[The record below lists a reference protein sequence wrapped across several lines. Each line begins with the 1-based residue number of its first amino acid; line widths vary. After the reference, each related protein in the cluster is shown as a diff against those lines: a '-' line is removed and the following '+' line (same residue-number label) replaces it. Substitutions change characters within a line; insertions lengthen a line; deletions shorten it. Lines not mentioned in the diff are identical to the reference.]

1 MTNPRPQRRTRVLAA
16 SGATLALAAGLL
28 AGTTPIASA
37 ERSGAAGS
45 SVSAAAVAAPAAGE
59 QAKRKKKKLKVVW
72 DSTTFNPGGAGVV
85 AHGKVSG
92 KKRKLALQVKI
103 KGGWKSFGKARSDRK
118 GNFAISGALDWYGA
132 HKVRV
137 TTKGRGKRLS
147 KSTTATVVPY
157 YAPRGN
163 PAAFTYISGMH
174 TERRK
179 AFAFNPCK
187 TLTYAVNYGLVG
199 DAGLALAQQAMQQMS
214 WATGIKVRYV
224 GPTTNVPHSNYKNPV
239 PNPKGVD
246 LVIAWGSLAQ
256 VPEFQAQ
263 NKAGFGG
270 PVKAVYARNAKGKRV
285 IQTRTAAVTI
295 GAEYFNPNYPGG
307 FDPSFD
313 ATRQATQGEIL
324 IHEIGHAMGLD
335 HVPSNPEEIMNGA
348 TYLRYPDGHFRG
360 LYAQG
365 DLAGLQ
371 TLGLGEGCTRPI
383 RKGGRR
389 EAVVDIPLARD

>member
-1 MTNPRPQRRTRVLAA
+1 VRALAA

-28 AGTTPIASA
+28 AGTTDLASA
-37 ERSGAAGS
+37 ERSGAAS
-45 SVSAAAVAAPAAGE
+45 TSLAAAAVSGPAAADRQG
-59 QAKRKKKKLKVVW
+59 KGKKGKKLKVVW

-85 AHGKVSG
+85 AHGKVPG

-103 KGGWKSFGKARSDRK
+103 KGGWKSFGKTRSDRK

-132 HKVRV
+132 HKVRI

-163 PAAFTYISGMH
+163 PAAFSYISGMH

-246 LVIAWGSLAQ
+246 LVIAWGALAQ

-371 TLGLGEGCTRPI
+371 TLGLSEGCTRPI

-389 EAVVDIPLARD
+389 EAVVDVPLGLD